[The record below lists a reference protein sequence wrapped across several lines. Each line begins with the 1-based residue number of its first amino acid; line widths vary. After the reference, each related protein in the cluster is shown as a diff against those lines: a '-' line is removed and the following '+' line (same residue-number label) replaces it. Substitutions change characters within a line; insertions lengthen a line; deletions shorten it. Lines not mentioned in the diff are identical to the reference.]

1 MLIQIAAGVVALAM
15 VVLVAFLVPM
25 WIQLRKTAGEAERL
39 LRRMNDDLPVFFHEA
54 TQAAINLNQVATE
67 VQEAASHARVL
78 GEAMGE
84 VGETINQV
92 RGLVRNGA
100 GTLLA
105 NVGSLVAGFRAAY
118 GVFKQKSSSESHH
131 EQGGSSNGG

>member
-1 MLIQIAAGVVALAM
+1 MLTQIAVLVMAVAA
-15 VVLVAFLVPM
+15 VVLVAFLIPM
-25 WIQLRKTAGEAERL
+25 WIQLRKTAEEAERL
-39 LRRMNDDLPVFFHEA
+39 LRRLNEELPVMLHEV
-54 TQAAINLNQVATE
+54 TQAAQNLNQVATE
-67 VQEAASHARVL
+67 MREAVSHARVL
-78 GEAMGE
+78 GEAMGD

-100 GTLLA
+100 GTLLS